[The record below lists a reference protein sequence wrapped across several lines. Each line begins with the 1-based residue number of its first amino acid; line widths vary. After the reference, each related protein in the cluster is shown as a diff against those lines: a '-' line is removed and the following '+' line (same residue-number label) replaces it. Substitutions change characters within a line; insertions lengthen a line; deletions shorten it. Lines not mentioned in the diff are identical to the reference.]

1 MRIVFHPPLSTISLI
16 NLVRNR
22 FGCWGKREGGK
33 DQILGLSPHS
43 PFHSFV
49 YNLRRNRHPLKA
61 KRYFPSHPP
70 ISPQTKTKNHFLE
83 VLLSQRRIGLTPS
96 SPKKRST
103 NCMEKQKLHTLIF
116 ISRRGRRTVP
126 PLFLTD

>member
-61 KRYFPSHPP
+61 KRDFPLPSPYFPPNQNKKSLFGSPP
-70 ISPQTKTKNHFLE
+70 ISTANRPHPKFPEKTVNQLHGKTKITHLDFY
-83 VLLSQRRIGLTPS
+83 QQG
-96 SPKKRST
+96 
-103 NCMEKQKLHTLIF
+103 
-116 ISRRGRRTVP
+116 RTVP